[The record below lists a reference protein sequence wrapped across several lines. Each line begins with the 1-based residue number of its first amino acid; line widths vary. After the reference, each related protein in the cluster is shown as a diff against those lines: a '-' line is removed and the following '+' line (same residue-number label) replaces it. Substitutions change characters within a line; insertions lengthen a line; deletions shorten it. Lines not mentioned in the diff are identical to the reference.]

1 MQEIIANYS
10 TKTKFKIP
18 RGMPYYCLYG
28 EASPQRAT
36 LFSLQVYAKGKH
48 FTSYSM

>member
-1 MQEIIANYS
+1 MQGVFDSYS

-36 LFSLQVYAKGKH
+36 LFSLQVYAKDKH

>member
-1 MQEIIANYS
+1 MQGVFDSYS

-18 RGMPYYCLYG
+18 RDMPYYCLYG

-36 LFSLQVYAKGKH
+36 LFSLQVYAKDKH